1 MYRSKSFFTP
11 KLQCSYI
18 MVLVDNA
25 QFASV
30 HSQYSLREIS
40 LSGGN
45 YFRGKFYGEWAI
57 FRGWQLSSGA
67 IFRGAIIQGKIVRG
81 AITQGGNFP
90 RGQSSRHLL
99 VRGVL
104 QHGTKN
110 IEREYLYI
118 STIWKD
124 QNSWKLLRR
133 RLSFVSL
140 SSFCRNNAFI

>member
-1 MYRSKSFFTP
+1 MLLYYGTRR
-11 KLQCSYI
+11 QCIVCLSSLV
-18 MVLVDNA
+18 VLAKGNFLPWG
-25 QFASV
+25 QLFS
-30 HSQYSLREIS
+30 REI
-40 LSGGN
+40 LWWVGNFPGG
-45 YFRGKFYGEWAI
+45 G
-57 FRGWQLSSGA
+57 QLFSGA
-67 IFRGAIIQGKIVRG
+67 IFRGAMIQGKIVRG

-90 RGQSSRHLL
+90 RGQLSRHLR

-140 SSFCRNNAFI
+140 SSFFRNNAFI

>member
-1 MYRSKSFFTP
+1 MYRSKYFFTS

-30 HSQYSLREIS
+30 HLQYSLREIS
-40 LSGGN
+40 LSGDN

-57 FRGWQLSSGA
+57 FRRGGGSYPWGQFSGRKSSRGKLPGGQL
-67 IFRGAIIQGKIVRG
+67 
-81 AITQGGNFP
+81 
-90 RGQSSRHLL
+90 SRHLL

-104 QHGTKN
+104 HHGTKN
-110 IEREYLYI
+110 IEPEYLYI

-133 RLSFVSL
+133 RLSFISL
-140 SSFCRNNAFI
+140 SSFFRNNAFI

>member
-1 MYRSKSFFTP
+1 MLLYHGTRRQCIVCLSSLVVLAKGNF
-11 KLQCSYI
+11 LQWGQLFS
-18 MVLVDNA
+18 
-25 QFASV
+25 
-30 HSQYSLREIS
+30 REI
-40 LSGGN
+40 LWWVGNFPGG
-45 YFRGKFYGEWAI
+45 G
-57 FRGWQLSSGA
+57 QLFSGA
-67 IFRGAIIQGKIVRG
+67 IFRGAMIQGKIVRG

>member
-1 MYRSKSFFTP
+1 MLLYHGTRRQCIVCLSSLVILAKGNF
-11 KLQCSYI
+11 LQWGQLFS
-18 MVLVDNA
+18 
-25 QFASV
+25 
-30 HSQYSLREIS
+30 REIWWWVGNFP
-40 LSGGN
+40 GG
-45 YFRGKFYGEWAI
+45 G
-57 FRGWQLSSGA
+57 QLFSGA
-67 IFRGAIIQGKIVRG
+67 IFRGAMIQGKIVPG

-104 QHGTKN
+104 QHATKN

-118 STIWKD
+118 STIRKD